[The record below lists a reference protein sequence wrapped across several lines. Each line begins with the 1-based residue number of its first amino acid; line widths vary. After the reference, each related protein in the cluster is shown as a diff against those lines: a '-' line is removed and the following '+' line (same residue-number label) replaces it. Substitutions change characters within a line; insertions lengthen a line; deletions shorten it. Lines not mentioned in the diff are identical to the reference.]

1 MDSYAKIKKLKI
13 KVLLKRCNR
22 VHTSI
27 IPPNYSLFYMALE
40 REKEKRGARGVRL
53 RSNNYVSTIF
63 FPLTFFLIK
72 KKFNW
77 EYCLFL

>member
-40 REKEKRGARGVRL
+40 REKEKRGARGL
-53 RSNNYVSTIF
+53 D
-63 FPLTFFLIK
+63 
-72 KKFNW
+72 
-77 EYCLFL
+77 